1 MFEDDYKAVN
11 DALAPSSEA
20 EQRTLA
26 SMRRAD
32 RSGKKPRRISVGLR
46 NAIAACLCLLFAAPA
61 VFGAVKLASKPS
73 ERTNP
78 AEPTEIAAPTAA
90 PAEDYSE
97 VFAWLRPTLSDTAS
111 FRDGYFWYDASN
123 GGEIEKSAYEGAM
136 PTGAP
141 TAVDGVKAYSG
152 DHSDTNVQVEGVDES
167 DIIKTDGR
175 YIYVLNNEGVAVL
188 KAEGADTRAVAHIYE
203 SEMPLH
209 NEEAG
214 RNFCGMYLAN
224 GKLIVIAQEYKHL
237 PIYFRDPIVY
247 GKEADTETND
257 ANESAE
263 PESTEECYYCFG
275 WFRGD
280 TMVYVF
286 DIGDPER
293 PERISALCVEGSF
306 NDSRVTDGRLYVI
319 TSYSPDTEVYPDDPS
334 TFIPGCF
341 DNYGKCEL
349 TSVSNIARIGEGGSY
364 TYIAALDVS
373 DPSAFSDTLA
383 LLGSTDTIYCSG
395 TSIYLTMSNYEEKKE
410 IVRFF
415 TNEDDECTIDANG
428 DHEGTLITWYE
439 KTGICRVSLAGG
451 KPVLAA
457 QGLVDGTCL
466 NQFSLDEYDGH
477 LRIAVTKSV
486 SHWVEQAL
494 EDGGEISYFVDDE
507 DEVNAVY
514 VLNSDLVTVG
524 RLEGLGEGELIKSV
538 RFMGDIGFVVTF
550 RQTDPLF
557 SIDLSVPASPRVMG
571 KLKIPGFSEY
581 LHGWGDGLLFGFGQ
595 MADTE
600 TGGTQ
605 GIKLSMFDVSDP
617 TAVKERACLH
627 IENIDYSAA
636 EYDHKAILVAPE
648 RGLIGF
654 PAEYDSYAIYSYGED
669 GFAEKARIVFGDSD
683 WCGAEGKG
691 LYIGSCFY
699 VIDVAGTVYV
709 IDLNAFELTATVE
722 F

>member
-1 MFEDDYKAVN
+1 MFEDDYKAAN
-11 DALAPSSEA
+11 DALSPSGEA

-26 SMRRAD
+26 SMRRSMNGAD
-32 RSGKKPRRISVGLR
+32 KKPRRLSVGLR
-46 NAIAACLCLLFAAPA
+46 TAVAACLCLLIAAPA
-61 VFGAVKLASKPS
+61 VLGAVKLASKPS
-73 ERTNP
+73 RRMQT
-78 AEPTEIAAPTAA
+78 AEPTEYSAVVPYAETAG
-90 PAEDYSE
+90 DYSE
-97 VFAWLRPTLSDTAS
+97 VFEWLRPSLSDHDQVKNSGGFSRYYYDTEPVKDINS
-111 FRDGYFWYDASN
+111 DG
-123 GGEIEKSAYEGAM
+123 I
-136 PTGAP
+136 P
-141 TAVDGVKAYSG
+141 TAAIIEPQSATDYSN
-152 DHSDTNVQVEGVDES
+152 TNVQVEGVDES
-167 DIIKTDGR
+167 DIVKTDGR
-175 YIYVLNNEGVAVL
+175 YIYVLNEKGVTVL
-188 KAEGADTRAVAHIYE
+188 AADGAETHVVSYIPE
-203 SEMPLH
+203 EEMPFH
-209 NEEAG
+209 DDDCG
-214 RNFCGMYLAN
+214 RIFSGMYLA
-224 GKLIVIAQEYKHL
+224 GDRLIVIAQEFDRSPLYYRY
-237 PIYFRDPIVY
+237 YFESIEDTYP
-247 GKEADTETND
+247 ETTEDADG
-257 ANESAE
+257 AK
-263 PESTEECYYCFG
+263 PESTDECYYCFSRFSG
-275 WFRGD
+275 N

-286 DIGDPER
+286 DIEDAEKPV
-293 PERISALCVEGSF
+293 RISSLCMEGSF
-306 NDSRVTDGRLYVI
+306 NDSRLTDGRLYVI
-319 TSYSPDTEVYPDDPS
+319 TSYYPDTEVYPNDPA
-334 TFIPGCF
+334 TFVPGCYNN
-341 DNYGKCEL
+341 DGERKL
-349 TSVSNIARIGEGGSY
+349 TSVGNISRIGEGGSY

-415 TNEDDECTIDANG
+415 TDDDCECTIDANG

-524 RLEGLGEGELIKSV
+524 RLEGLAKGELIKSV
-538 RFMGDIGFVVTF
+538 RFMGDIGYVVTF

-557 SIDLSVPASPRVMG
+557 SIDLSVPASPKVMG

-617 TAVKERACLH
+617 TNVKERTSLH
-627 IENIDYSAA
+627 IKDIDYSSA

-654 PAEYDSYAIYSYGED
+654 PADFDSYAVYSYGDE
-669 GFAEKARIVFGDSD
+669 GFKEMARIKLGDSE
-683 WCGAEGKG
+683 WFGAEGKG

-699 VIDVAGTVYV
+699 VIDVAGTAYV
-709 IDLNAFELTATVE
+709 IDLNTFELSVKAE

>member
-1 MFEDDYKAVN
+1 MFEDDYKAAN
-11 DALAPSSEA
+11 DALSPSGEA

-26 SMRRAD
+26 SMRRSMNGAD
-32 RSGKKPRRISVGLR
+32 KKPRRLSVGLR
-46 NAIAACLCLLFAAPA
+46 TAIAACLCLLIAAPA
-61 VFGAVKLASKPS
+61 VLGAVKLASKPS
-73 ERTNP
+73 RRMQT
-78 AEPTEIAAPTAA
+78 AEPTEYSAAVPYAE
-90 PAEDYSE
+90 PAGDYSE
-97 VFAWLRPTLSDTAS
+97 VFEWLRPSLSDNDTVKKSGGFIRYNNETVSSDFTNSYGIPTA
-111 FRDGYFWYDASN
+111 
-123 GGEIEKSAYEGAM
+123 
-136 PTGAP
+136 AP
-141 TAVDGVKAYSG
+141 TAPQSATDYS
-152 DHSDTNVQVEGVDES
+152 STNVQVEGVDES
-167 DIIKTDGR
+167 DIVKTDGR
-175 YIYVLNNEGVAVL
+175 YIYVLNDKGVTVLSADGAKTHAVSYIR
-188 KAEGADTRAVAHIYE
+188 EN
-203 SEMPLH
+203 EMPRH
-209 NEEAG
+209 DEDSG
-214 RNFCGMYLAN
+214 RSFRGMYLADDR
-224 GKLIVIAQEYKHL
+224 LIVIAQEFKYS
-237 PIYFRDPIVY
+237 PFYFNGLITDDSVPGI
-247 GKEADTETND
+247 GSND
-257 ANESAE
+257 GVDGAE
-263 PESTEECYYCFG
+263 PESTDECYYCFS
-275 WFRGD
+275 WFSGN

-286 DIGDPER
+286 DIEDAEKPV
-293 PERISALCVEGSF
+293 RISSLCMEGSF
-306 NDSRVTDGRLYVI
+306 TDSRLTDGRLYVI
-319 TSYSPDTEVYPDDPS
+319 TSYYPDTEVYPNDPA
-334 TFIPGCF
+334 TFVPGCYNN
-341 DNYGKCEL
+341 DGERKL
-349 TSVSNIARIGEGGSY
+349 TSVGNISRIGEGGSY
-364 TYIAALDVS
+364 TYIAALNVS
-373 DPSAFSDTLA
+373 DPSAFTDTLA

-395 TSIYLTMSNYEEKKE
+395 TSIYLTMSNIEEKKE
-410 IVRFF
+410 SVRFF

-428 DHEGTLITWYE
+428 DHEGTLITWYG

-524 RLEGLGEGELIKSV
+524 RLEGLAKGELIKSV
-538 RFMGDIGFVVTF
+538 RFMGDIGYVVTF

-557 SIDLSVPASPRVMG
+557 SIDLSVPASPKVMG

-605 GIKLSMFDVSDP
+605 GIKLSMFDISDP
-617 TAVKERACLH
+617 TNVKERASLH
-627 IENIDYSAA
+627 INDIDYSSA

-654 PAEYDSYAIYSYGED
+654 PAENDRYAVYSYGDE
-669 GFAEKARIVFGDSD
+669 GFKEMARIKLGDSE
-683 WCGAEGKG
+683 WFGAQGKG

-699 VIDVAGTVYV
+699 VIDVAGTAYV
-709 IDLNAFELTATVE
+709 IDLDTFELSVKAE

>member
-11 DALAPSSEA
+11 DALSPSAEA

-46 NAIAACLCLLFAAPA
+46 NAIAACLCLLIAAPV

-73 ERTNP
+73 DRTNP

-111 FRDGYFWYDASN
+111 SGRGYIWYNASN

-224 GKLIVIAQEYKHL
+224 GKLIVITQEYKHL

-275 WFRGD
+275 WFHGD

-306 NDSRVTDGRLYVI
+306 NDSRLTDGRLYVI

-341 DNYGKCEL
+341 DNDGKCEL

-364 TYIAALDVS
+364 TYIAALDLAE
-373 DPSAFSDTLA
+373 PSAFSDSLA
-383 LLGSTDTIYCSG
+383 LLGWTNTVYCSG
-395 TSIYLTMSNYEEKKE
+395 TSIYLTISGTEEE
-410 IVRFF
+410 SESVRFF
-415 TNEDDECTIDANG
+415 IDDDGECVIDPDG
-428 DHEGTLITWYE
+428 DREGEFTSLYE
-439 KTGICRVSLAGG
+439 TTGICRVSLADG

-524 RLEGLGEGELIKSV
+524 RLEGLAKGELIKSV
-538 RFMGDIGFVVTF
+538 RFMGDIGYVVTF

-557 SIDLSVPASPRVMG
+557 SIDLSVPASPKVMG

-617 TAVKERACLH
+617 TNVKERACLH